1 MTSYKYEVHDESGRL
16 RVFYEL
22 SKAQQ
27 FAGCEYRIV
36 KVKEDKPRRP
46 KISLSD
52 FEPALL

>member
-27 FAGCEYRIV
+27 FAGCEYRII
-36 KVKEDKPRRP
+36 KVKEDKPRRL